1 MEVLV
6 DRQAHDEGPCRRQQ
20 AMLKALRVAGAEV
33 RLCGGH
39 PPQKLN
45 LQPIRMPTH
54 TTHDMYIRA
63 YIDVHMHAYLYTHMR
78 IIYVRD

>member
-39 PPQKLN
+39 PPQKLK
-45 LQPIRMPTH
+45 PPTYTYAH
-54 TTHDMYIRA
+54 TYHT
-63 YIDVHMHAYLYTHMR
+63 
-78 IIYVRD
+78 